1 MRRTVAQEV
10 WWQERA
16 AAKEWGQGRGLC
28 AGGTQGTGELGQR
41 QKEIMQGLG
50 GRGKGSAFYPE
61 SGQGTFLAG
70 FEVGGD
76 MDVNEQGPLSQAI
89 GITLHPPL
97 PRSGFSEPTW

>member
-1 MRRTVAQEV
+1 MRRTIAQEV

-28 AGGTQGTGELGQR
+28 AGGTQGKGELGQR
-41 QKEIMQGLG
+41 QKEIMHGLG

-61 SGQGTFLAG
+61 SGRGSFLAG

-76 MDVNEQGPLSQAI
+76 MDVNEQGPLS
-89 GITLHPPL
+89 
-97 PRSGFSEPTW
+97 